1 MKLFSALHI
10 AALHGQAHLVDLLI
24 QHGAVVNASDYLGY
38 TPLHL
43 ACQKGYQNIVVSELC
58 KYYSEK
64 NWVDSYQNVV
74 FSFNSYPVLK
84 EQKYAPLKINVKKS
98 VELISNKLF

>member
-38 TPLHL
+38 TPLHM
-43 ACQKGYQNIVVSELC
+43 ACQKGYQNIVVSEL
-58 KYYSEK
+58 
-64 NWVDSYQNVV
+64 W
-74 FSFNSYPVLK
+74 
-84 EQKYAPLKINVKKS
+84 KI
-98 VELISNKLF
+98 LF